1 MFKIRFIQESY
12 SKNRDWKPFISQI
25 LTNVQEIFLVMWMLT
40 VPTPL
45 DHMYVHATLDTREME
60 NLAGVILKIF
70 FNPSYLK
77 RRVIQNSFLTQIMV
91 SEVVKHLS

>member
-1 MFKIRFIQESY
+1 
-12 SKNRDWKPFISQI
+12 
-25 LTNVQEIFLVMWMLT
+25 MLT

>member
-1 MFKIRFIQESY
+1 
-12 SKNRDWKPFISQI
+12 
-25 LTNVQEIFLVMWMLT
+25 MLT

-60 NLAGVILKIF
+60 NLAGVILKVF
-70 FNPSYLK
+70 LQSQLFKAESNLK
-77 RRVIQNSFLTQIMV
+77 LLISNLLTQIMA

>member
-1 MFKIRFIQESY
+1 
-12 SKNRDWKPFISQI
+12 
-25 LTNVQEIFLVMWMLT
+25 MLT
-40 VPTPL
+40 LPTPF

-70 FNPSYLK
+70 LQSQLFKAESNLK
-77 RRVIQNSFLTQIMV
+77 RLFTQIMV